1 MRPSEVATLNA
12 AQQRV
17 ASGVVIE
24 GPPGPAGPPGLPGP
38 TGPTGPRGPAGRDG
52 TDGQDGAA
60 GADAPLK
67 IRSEVFRDNAGRI
80 SSITDHYADGSVR
93 IHQVKRAKSGLVTE
107 IVDIT

>member
-17 ASGVVIE
+17 AAGVVIE
-24 GPPGPAGPPGLPGP
+24 GPPGPAGPAGP
-38 TGPTGPRGPAGRDG
+38 AGPTGPRGPAGRDG
-52 TDGQDGAA
+52 TDGRDGEA

-67 IRSEVFRDNAGRI
+67 VRSEVFRDAAGRI
-80 SSITDHYADGSVR
+80 ASITDHYADGSIR
-93 IHQVKRAKSGLVTE
+93 INEVKRAKSGLVTE